1 MAISRQNLIELVQ
14 QNHPQMGESEIL
26 FRANTAI
33 AEFSSKTG
41 ISRVMTDIGDTVA
54 GQRYYPSE
62 ASVPLI
68 TLNKI
73 YNVYLNDVR
82 ISRIVA
88 KDAAMLIDDDEHV
101 NSDNAVPTGVE
112 SSTERYWYPLRKTV
126 TVANV
131 DYNIVQLG
139 LVEKLSR
146 AITRN
151 ETTSEFQSVSVSG
164 LQIRV
169 EADTLGDYL
178 VEDSNENAGGGRT
191 SFPAQFTNAIPYK
204 VIAEGYKSG
213 TNQNIQLAQYFD
225 FEYEKLVKEAK
236 KFVRS
241 NYVSTGHLVPHPY

>member
-1 MAISRQNLIELVQ
+1 MAISRQNLIEMVQ
-14 QNHPQMGESEIL
+14 QNHPQMGETEIL

-41 ISRVMTDIGDTVA
+41 ISRVMADIGDTVA

-62 ASVPLI
+62 ASAPLA

-82 ISRIVA
+82 ISRIVS
-88 KDAAMLIDDDEHV
+88 KDAAMLIDDDEHS
-101 NSDNAVPTGVE
+101 NADNAVPTGVE

-126 TVANV
+126 TLSNV

-139 LVEKLSR
+139 IVEKLSR

-178 VEDSNENAGGGRT
+178 TEDANVNASGGQT
-191 SFPAQFTNAIPYK
+191 SFPVQFVNAIPYK